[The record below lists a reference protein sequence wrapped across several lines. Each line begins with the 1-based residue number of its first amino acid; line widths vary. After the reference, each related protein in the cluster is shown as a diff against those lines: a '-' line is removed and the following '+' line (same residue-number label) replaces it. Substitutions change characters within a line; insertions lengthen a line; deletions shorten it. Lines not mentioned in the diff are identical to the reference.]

1 MKAEQALQ
9 LRQSLDRFVRWFFNV
24 SPSAQLDAPRPAI
37 RPVAVAHKARPA
49 RMRRPLRHGVLTNAL
64 RER

>member
-1 MKAEQALQ
+1 MKAEQASR

-24 SPSAQLDAPRPAI
+24 SPSAQLDAPRPAT
-37 RPVAVAHKARPA
+37 RPVAMADKIRTAEV
-49 RMRRPLRHGVLTNAL
+49 RRPLRHGVLNNAL

>member
-1 MKAEQALQ
+1 MKAGQASG

-24 SPSAQLDAPRPAI
+24 SPSAQLDAPRPKA
-37 RPVAVAHKARPA
+37 RPAAVAHKGQPPKQ
-49 RMRRPLRHGVLTNAL
+49 RRRLRHGVLTKSF